1 MAELNPLSII
11 LVENGSKGDRLLFR
25 YPYTCS
31 EPTKSTTKSYRQ
43 NPYALDVTEDLFA
56 IRTRHSSN
64 ISNHRL
70 VGFTDK
76 VLSNLCAVQSRLV
89 GQKFEVKVNDV
100 RFVGHPISIQ
110 ADHRRTSND
119 ENKSTIHLFHI
130 VFALWAKANHSVVNC
145 YHDLSRRVGI
155 AVYHEEKRCRY
166 ITKQAKKMLA
176 VHDDHASSQ
185 HDSPRES
192 PFAQVLATSQLAREL
207 KAVYDGLVQT
217 GTVHLSI
224 GGWIDVSFCL
234 PQKIH
239 KLHLEERTVEPED
252 IYRCVRLLQP
262 FHTLLLLEEQRQ
274 LVASLS
280 PDSSPTLRRLVRV
293 ANPVRSLQHLAADA
307 DLTLRHVFEL
317 TSQLVYWAKATI
329 IYPLCE
335 KNIYVISPHAP
346 TKLNSKLASDFAEEF
361 GQNLHQVLS
370 EYSMPSTLSQKVTPF
385 SAHHQLP
392 TKVQV
397 LVWLLQRRLLMQLHC
412 YVFFTPTMRLPSGG
426 PAPGSRQSTPDSLSA
441 AANTASDTSSVADGA
456 PPVSAPSLD
465 QLAEAPLASLTD
477 PEREAVLKVPAA
489 KDPDKLRL
497 FTRLLQY
504 FNGMH
509 HLEEIMYRENLRRWQ
524 IHQVLEEFGDV
535 LTTCQRCDEM
545 SVHHD
550 SRCD

>member
-25 YPYTCS
+25 YPYAD
-31 EPTKSTTKSYRQ
+31 EPTAQVTKSYRT

-56 IRTRHSSN
+56 TRTRHSSN

-70 VGFTDK
+70 VGFTNK

-110 ADHRRTSND
+110 ADHRRTSNE

-166 ITKQAKKMLA
+166 ITKQAKIMLA
-176 VHDDHASSQ
+176 VHDDYASQPES
-185 HDSPRES
+185 SRVES
-192 PFAQVLATSQLAREL
+192 PFSLVLNASHLAREL

-217 GTVHLSI
+217 GTVQLSI
-224 GGWIDVSFCL
+224 GGWIDVNFCL

-239 KLHLEERTVEPED
+239 KLHLDECTVEPED
-252 IYRCVRLLQP
+252 IYRCLSLLKP
-262 FHTLLLLEEQRQ
+262 YHTLLLLEDERD
-274 LVASLS
+274 LLPSLS
-280 PDSSPTLRRLVRV
+280 PDASPTLRRLVRV

-317 TSQLVYWAKATI
+317 VSQLVYWAKATI

-335 KNIYVISPHAP
+335 KNVYVISPHAP
-346 TKLNSKLASDFAEEF
+346 TNLTSKLTSDFSEEF
-361 GQNLHQVLS
+361 AGQSLHQVLA
-370 EYSMPSTLSQKVTPF
+370 EYSLPSTLSQKVTPIT
-385 SAHHQLP
+385 AQQQQP

-397 LVWLLQRRLLMQLHC
+397 LVWLLQRRLLMQLHV
-412 YVFFTPTMRLPSGG
+412 YVFFTPATRLPST
-426 PAPGSRQSTPDSLSA
+426 APTSRQSTPDSMTTTV
-441 AANTASDTSSVADGA
+441 NTASDTSSVVDGA
-456 PPVSAPSLD
+456 VPMSPV
-465 QLAEAPLASLTD
+465 PLEHRADLLLSSLTE

-489 KDPDKLRL
+489 KDVEKLRL
-497 FTRLLQY
+497 FAKLLRY
-504 FNGMH
+504 FNGMY
-509 HLEEIMYRENLRRWQ
+509 HLEEIMYRENLRRSQ
-524 IHQVLEEFGDV
+524 IHQLLEEFRDV
-535 LTTCQRCDEM
+535 LTTCQRDDEM
-545 SVHHD
+545 SFHHG
-550 SRCD
+550 